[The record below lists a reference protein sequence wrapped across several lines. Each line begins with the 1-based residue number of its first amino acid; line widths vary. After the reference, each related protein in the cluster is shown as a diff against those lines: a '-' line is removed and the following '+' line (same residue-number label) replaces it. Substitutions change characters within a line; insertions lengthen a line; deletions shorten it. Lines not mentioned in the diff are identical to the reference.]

1 MPEQQFHQF
10 HNNHHTAQYKYD
22 KYYKKYII
30 PFCTYKNPI
39 WINCGLCSMI
49 IFLVIAIITFT
60 LGCNPNIKN
69 TCMNYYIVDITIEKY
84 GMHNDTCNTAYC
96 HVPSPNGIG
105 CLVFF
110 TAPCYK
116 PYVIASFIH
125 NNNSYTCELNGDF
138 NYVSIWSYTKSFE
151 NIMNQYKLNTTYET
165 YVQKNTFLCINQ
177 SKLKILAN
185 VGITFFILA
194 LTALLFT
201 LIMLNMRYST
211 TQPTISEQINQ
222 MRNDYRSNQQS
233 KQNNILPTGSVQN
246 NILPTESEQ
255 I

>member
-10 HNNHHTAQYKYD
+10 HNNHYTARYKYD

-60 LGCNPNIKN
+60 LGCNPNINN

-110 TAPCYK
+110 TAPQC
-116 PYVIASFIH
+116 
-125 NNNSYTCELNGDF
+125 
-138 NYVSIWSYTKSFE
+138 
-151 NIMNQYKLNTTYET
+151 NIMIICDILYIKYHKHNITLGYVFVYKLCDFYLKNHTIYI
-165 YVQKNTFLCINQ
+165 QKQYRVINHM
-177 SKLKILAN
+177 LLHHLYIIIIHILVN
-185 VGITFFILA
+185 
-194 LTALLFT
+194 
-201 LIMLNMRYST
+201 
-211 TQPTISEQINQ
+211 
-222 MRNDYRSNQQS
+222 
-233 KQNNILPTGSVQN
+233 
-246 NILPTESEQ
+246 
-255 I
+255 